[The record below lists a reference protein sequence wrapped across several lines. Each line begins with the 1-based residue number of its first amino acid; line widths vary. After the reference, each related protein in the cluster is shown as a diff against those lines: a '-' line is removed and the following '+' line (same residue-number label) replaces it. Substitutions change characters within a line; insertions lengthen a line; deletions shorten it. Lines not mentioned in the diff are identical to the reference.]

1 MKMRRS
7 LQMRMIKPLVI
18 LPIVVLALAWA
29 AGVDRVAAKN
39 ADYHPQIDPAN
50 FQTAVDNPYL
60 PLVPGT
66 TFKLIEK
73 LGRHT
78 RENEVTVTSDKKVIM
93 GISCTVVHD
102 VVREKGELKED
113 TYDWYAQDKQ
123 GNVWYFGED
132 TKEYHGPNKVDTEGS
147 WEAGVGPN
155 QPGIIMPGEP
165 KIGEI
170 FRQEYGP
177 GHAEDMGQVVA
188 HGQVVTVPAGTYRD
202 CLKTK
207 EWSLLESGHENKWY
221 AKGVGVVRTVS
232 TDKEV
237 AVLVSVTR
245 P

>member
-1 MKMRRS
+1 MKTVKRS
-7 LQMRMIKPLVI
+7 LFVLIPVL
-18 LPIVVLALAWA
+18 VLAWTVGAGLAH
-29 AGVDRVAAKN
+29 AKGGK
-39 ADYHPQIDPAN
+39 AYQPHIDPAD
-50 FQTAVDNPYL
+50 FQTDVNNPYL

-66 TFKLIEK
+66 TYKYIEK
-73 LGRHT
+73 EGKHE

-113 TYDWYAQDKQ
+113 TYDWYAQDKH

-155 QPGIIMPGEP
+155 RPGIIMPGEP
-165 KIGEI
+165 KMGEI

-177 GHAEDMGQVVA
+177 GHAEDMGQVIA
-188 HGQVVTVPAGTYRD
+188 HVQVLTVPAGTFHD

-207 EWSLLESGHENKWY
+207 EWSLLEPGHENKWY
-221 AKGVGVVRTVS
+221 ARGVGVVRTES
-232 TDKEV
+232 TTKEI
-237 AVLVSVTR
+237 ATLVSVTK